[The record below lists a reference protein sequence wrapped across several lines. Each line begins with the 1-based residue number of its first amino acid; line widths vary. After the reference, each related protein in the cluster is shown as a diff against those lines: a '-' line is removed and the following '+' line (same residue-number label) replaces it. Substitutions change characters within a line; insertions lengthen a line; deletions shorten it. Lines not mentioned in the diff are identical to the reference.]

1 MFYQDSSSKVQEQAP
16 HSPYDQRVYK
26 RAVKS
31 ALRIPVLPDSDLGGH
46 LPGNS
51 RRQRIG
57 GKDQDDRINI
67 IGRAVIA
74 VALISDDRRQGR
86 PVEKPDDA
94 DHDRRDRQDSRLHR
108 NTPSR
113 NRSLTVLF
121 YLFLIVHFPGSF
133 YKTVCD

>member
-1 MFYQDSSSKVQEQAP
+1 MFYQDSRSEVQEQAP
-16 HSPYDQRVYK
+16 HRPHDQRVYK

-31 ALRIPVLPDSDLGGH
+31 ALRISVLPDSDLGGH

-51 RRQRIG
+51 RRQGVG

-67 IGRAVIA
+67 IGRAVIS

-86 PVEKPDDA
+86 PVKKTDDT

-108 NTPSR
+108 NISA
-113 NRSLTVLF
+113 
-121 YLFLIVHFPGSF
+121 
-133 YKTVCD
+133 